1 MKLRSLFE
9 FVYFGITTILF
20 KRKDP
25 LVGSIILT
33 DKCNLSCSHC
43 VVNNITAAVYPY
55 SQIKSEMLQMYS
67 EGIRILLFY
76 GGEPFLWKDQ
86 GLTVRDLIKEAKQIG
101 FVLVNIV
108 TNGSIGLNLPEA
120 DLILVSVDGSREMHN
135 RIRGNTYDL
144 ILDNIN
150 KATSDNNI
158 CLYMAINQINKNDI
172 EDVCKLASRSKNV
185 KAVSF
190 NFHTPY
196 PGTEYLKLT
205 PEQKQNCCDRITKL
219 IKEGYPVLNLKSAF
233 PYIVKNTFRTPCYQC
248 IIMENGQKWACGRCI
263 DIKGLCRECGFF
275 FAAEYS
281 LVFQGNL
288 KVILEMFRT
297 YLKYI

>member
-1 MKLRSLFE
+1 MKLSSMFE
-9 FVYFGITTILF
+9 FMYFGITTVLF

-33 DKCNLSCSHC
+33 DKCNLSCNHC
-43 VVNNITAAVYPY
+43 VVNNITATVYPY
-55 SQIKSEMLQMYS
+55 SQIKSEMLQMYAD
-67 EGIRILLFY
+67 GIRILLFY

-86 GLTVRDLIKEAKQIG
+86 GLTVRDLVIEAKQIG

-108 TNGSIGLNLPEA
+108 T
-120 DLILVSVDGSREMHN
+120 
-135 RIRGNTYDL
+135 
-144 ILDNIN
+144 
-150 KATSDNNI
+150 
-158 CLYMAINQINKNDI
+158 AINQINKSDI
-172 EDVCKLASRSKNV
+172 EDVCMLARRSENI

-205 PEQKQNCCDRITKL
+205 AEQKQSCCDEITKL

-233 PYIVKNTFRTPCYQC
+233 PYIVKNTFKTPCYQC
-248 IIMENGQKWACGRCI
+248 IIMENGRKWVCGRCN

-288 KVILEMFRT
+288 KVILKMFRT

>member
-1 MKLRSLFE
+1 MKLSSLFE
-9 FVYFGITTILF
+9 LMYFGITTILF

-43 VVNNITAAVYPY
+43 VVNNITAAVYPH
-55 SQIKSEMLQMYS
+55 SQIKSEMLQMYAY
-67 EGIRILLFY
+67 GVRILLFY

-86 GLTVRDLIKEAKQIG
+86 GLTVRDLVIEAKQIG
-101 FVLVNIV
+101 FILVNIV
-108 TNGSIGLNLPEA
+108 TNGSFGLNLPEA
-120 DLILVSVDGSREMHN
+120 DLILVSVDGKRETHN

-144 ILDNIN
+144 ILGNIN
-150 KATSDNNI
+150 MATSDNI
-158 CLYMAINQINKNDI
+158 YLYMAINQINKSDI
-172 EDVCKLASRSKNV
+172 EDVCTMARRFKNV

-205 PEQKQNCCDRITKL
+205 SKQKQYCCDQITKL

-233 PYIVKNTFRTPCYQC
+233 PYIIKNTFRTPCYQC
-248 IIMENGQKWACGRCI
+248 TIMENGQRWVCGRCI

-288 KVILEMFRT
+288 KVTFEMFRT